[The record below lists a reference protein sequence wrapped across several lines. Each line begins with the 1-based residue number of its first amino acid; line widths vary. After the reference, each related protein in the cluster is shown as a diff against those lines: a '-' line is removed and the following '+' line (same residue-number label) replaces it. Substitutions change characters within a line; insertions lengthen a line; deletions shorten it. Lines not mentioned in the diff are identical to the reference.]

1 MRRRDSLAAMFLAAT
16 LAGAAAPAAA
26 QEVGPT
32 YRVDVPERVEIETGT
47 VEGTSART
55 YLVIGL
61 STAAVLGLLILV
73 VLLARAGDGR
83 PEVQHHH

>member
-1 MRRRDSLAAMFLAAT
+1 MRTRDSLAAMFLAAT

-26 QEVGPT
+26 QEGGPT
-32 YRVDVPERVEIETGT
+32 YKVDVPERVEIETGT

-61 STAAVLGLLILV
+61 STAAVLGLLLLV
-73 VLLARAGDGR
+73 VLLARSGDGH